1 MLAIDHI
8 VIVTDNTK
16 QAAEN
21 FGKEHNITVIQGGEH
36 ANWGTYNYLAYFS
49 NDSYIEW
56 IGIFDKK
63 IATQSENPL
72 IKQIVNA
79 LDDNMEGPIQYALRT
94 DRMDK
99 YIDQFHKSTIPFTG
113 PIPGSRKKPNGSM
126 LEWRMLFPGDV
137 SEQLPFLIEWGD
149 VKNVPEDNR
158 LINEQQIHT
167 ISAAINNF
175 AKFKDIYQID
185 LQLANAKLS
194 VSDKLAFSIK

>member
-1 MLAIDHI
+1 M
-8 VIVTDNTK
+8 
-16 QAAEN
+16 
-21 FGKEHNITVIQGGEH
+21 
-36 ANWGTYNYLAYFS
+36 AYFS

-94 DRMDK
+94 DKMDK
-99 YIDQFHKSTIPFTG
+99 YIDHFHKSTIPFTG
-113 PIPGSRKKPNGSM
+113 PIPGSRRKPSGSR

-194 VSDKLAFSIK
+194 VSNKLAFSIK